1 MRKRE
6 DGEGR
11 LFGLSGLE
19 LGMELCSALLS
30 SVGRDGFHGGV
41 RPDNIRMGG
50 PKPELGPPLT
60 HAAGEFTPQELEF
73 MSPELFWSGERTP
86 AADVYSVG
94 LAMYAVYNGGRLPF
108 WPETGEAS
116 PSERTSALQRRLR
129 GEDIPPPPEAPQE
142 LGDVIMRSLTFRAEE
157 RWRDAEELRSA
168 LGDCS
173 LSDSATKAAAAVITL
188 AGSPLDKSSREL
200 SEIEKMMAEII
211 EQGKPSFFPGP
222 EAAAAP
228 EAEPAPETAGVPKA
242 EPASDAAGAPAAAP
256 APDVPAEGKPAADS
270 AAPGGL
276 EPAPHPEPVPV
287 MTAAPETAPGM
298 VPVSLHTT
306 AAETTGT
313 PAEPPPAAAPVSDSA
328 SKSAAAPRRGRGR
341 SGIVVAIVC
350 AAAVLLYFLLRS
362 CGILT
367 PAPKPAETA
376 PGASPAGHEALAVSP
391 SPAAPGVP
399 SPTPRDGAEAPA
411 MAYTPEPS
419 PSPSLAPSA
428 APVPAEKYRV
438 VAEDCTWEE
447 ARRRCEELGGR
458 LAVARNREEF
468 DALTAAAEEAGVY
481 MLWIG
486 ARRQADG
493 TWQWVTGETAEFF
506 VWDTGQPSGQ
516 DFDGTAEDYLL
527 LWKVKFGSGA
537 WAFNDSRGD
546 PVSAAPRYY
555 RGKLGY
561 ICQFD

>member
-1 MRKRE
+1 
-6 DGEGR
+6 
-11 LFGLSGLE
+11 
-19 LGMELCSALLS
+19 
-30 SVGRDGFHGGV
+30 
-41 RPDNIRMGG
+41 
-50 PKPELGPPLT
+50 
-60 HAAGEFTPQELEF
+60 
-73 MSPELFWSGERTP
+73 
-86 AADVYSVG
+86 
-94 LAMYAVYNGGRLPF
+94 
-108 WPETGEAS
+108 
-116 PSERTSALQRRLR
+116 
-129 GEDIPPPPEAPQE
+129 
-142 LGDVIMRSLTFRAEE
+142 
-157 RWRDAEELRSA
+157 
-168 LGDCS
+168 
-173 LSDSATKAAAAVITL
+173 
-188 AGSPLDKSSREL
+188 
-200 SEIEKMMAEII
+200 
-211 EQGKPSFFPGP
+211 
-222 EAAAAP
+222 
-228 EAEPAPETAGVPKA
+228 
-242 EPASDAAGAPAAAP
+242 
-256 APDVPAEGKPAADS
+256 
-270 AAPGGL
+270 
-276 EPAPHPEPVPV
+276 
-287 MTAAPETAPGM
+287 
-298 VPVSLHTT
+298 
-306 AAETTGT
+306 
-313 PAEPPPAAAPVSDSA
+313 
-328 SKSAAAPRRGRGR
+328 
-341 SGIVVAIVC
+341 
-350 AAAVLLYFLLRS
+350 
-362 CGILT
+362 
-367 PAPKPAETA
+367 
-376 PGASPAGHEALAVSP
+376 
-391 SPAAPGVP
+391 
-399 SPTPRDGAEAPA
+399 

>member
-211 EQGKPSFFPGP
+211 EQGKPSFFPR
-222 EAAAAP
+222 
-228 EAEPAPETAGVPKA
+228 AGSRRRA
-242 EPASDAAGAPAAAP
+242 GSGAGAG
-256 APDVPAEGKPAADS
+256 DGWCAESGAGIGCCGRAGGRPRAGC
-270 AAPGGL
+270 PGGGETGGGL
-276 EPAPHPEPVPV
+276 GGSRRAGARSPSGTGAGDDGGARDRAGHGARFLTYNGGGDDRNAGG
-287 MTAAPETAPGM
+287 TAA
-298 VPVSLHTT
+298 
-306 AAETTGT
+306 
-313 PAEPPPAAAPVSDSA
+313 
-328 SKSAAAPRRGRGR
+328 RGR
-341 SGIVVAIVC
+341 SC
-350 AAAVLLYFLLRS
+350 
-362 CGILT
+362 
-367 PAPKPAETA
+367 
-376 PGASPAGHEALAVSP
+376 
-391 SPAAPGVP
+391 
-399 SPTPRDGAEAPA
+399 
-411 MAYTPEPS
+411 
-419 PSPSLAPSA
+419 
-428 APVPAEKYRV
+428 
-438 VAEDCTWEE
+438 
-447 ARRRCEELGGR
+447 
-458 LAVARNREEF
+458 
-468 DALTAAAEEAGVY
+468 
-481 MLWIG
+481 
-486 ARRQADG
+486 
-493 TWQWVTGETAEFF
+493 
-506 VWDTGQPSGQ
+506 
-516 DFDGTAEDYLL
+516 
-527 LWKVKFGSGA
+527 FG
-537 WAFNDSRGD
+537 
-546 PVSAAPRYY
+546 
-555 RGKLGY
+555 
-561 ICQFD
+561 